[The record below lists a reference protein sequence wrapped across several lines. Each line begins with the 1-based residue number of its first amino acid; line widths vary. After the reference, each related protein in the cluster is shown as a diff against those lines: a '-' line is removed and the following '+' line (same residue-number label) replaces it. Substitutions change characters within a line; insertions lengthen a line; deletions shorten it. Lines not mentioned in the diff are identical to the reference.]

1 MIGPA
6 YSKRPPD
13 ATPPAAMLRKCCKVR
28 EAGPFDDGE
37 PRVSDADSNAAASDR
52 EVNAEWVRAVVEAHQ
67 TALLRHVV
75 RFFRGRGDLERARDV
90 VQDTFL
96 KLWQADRAEIEP
108 YLAQWLFTVSR
119 NRALDVLRKERRMK
133 ALNGQLERT
142 PAPPESS
149 SPERSIGAEEGRRAA
164 LGLLEALPEKE
175 SEAIRLK
182 LQAKLSYRE
191 IAEVM
196 GLTVSHVGVLIHNG
210 LKSIRAKI
218 DDASPANA
226 NRNAELPRLAGG
238 RS

>member
-1 MIGPA
+1 MP
-6 YSKRPPD
+6 
-13 ATPPAAMLRKCCKVR
+13 
-28 EAGPFDDGE
+28 
-37 PRVSDADSNAAASDR
+37 DADSNAAASDHT
-52 EVNAEWVRAVVEAHQ
+52 VNAGWVCAVVEEHQ

-75 RFFRGRGDLERARDV
+75 KFFRGDVERARDV

-96 KLWQADRAEIEP
+96 KLWQADRDEIEP
-108 YLAQWLFTVSR
+108 HLAQWLFTVSR
-119 NRALDVLRKERRMK
+119 NRALDVLRKERRMT

-142 PAPPESS
+142 AAPPESS
-149 SPERSIGAEEGRRAA
+149 APDRLIRADEGKRAA
-164 LGLLEALPEKE
+164 LGLLDDLPEKE

-182 LQAKLSYRE
+182 LQARLSYKE

-218 DDASPANA
+218 DDASPAIA
-226 NRNAELPRLAGG
+226 NRTAELPGLAGG